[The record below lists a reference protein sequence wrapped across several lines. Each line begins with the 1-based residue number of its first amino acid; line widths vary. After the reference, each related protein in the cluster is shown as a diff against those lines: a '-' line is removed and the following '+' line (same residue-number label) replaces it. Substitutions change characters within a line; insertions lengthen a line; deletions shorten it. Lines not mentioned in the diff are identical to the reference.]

1 MRKSAVLS
9 FTGILIMSA
18 IWLGCSKDSKVT
30 AYADQPGLVLFVT
43 PANGSASVP
52 TTTSVTFALKS
63 PMDREAFQQGF
74 MFLPGQR
81 MQEFMDSLT
90 YMHSGMD
97 SMYMQQMYHQ
107 YCVKGEFR
115 WNNQGDT
122 CVFQPDSL
130 LGPHTEHMLYL
141 MQHRDQQ
148 MHMHQHQGQIM
159 QEDFQ
164 SHFRTGE
171 F

>member
-1 MRKSAVLS
+1 
-9 FTGILIMSA
+9 
-18 IWLGCSKDSKVT
+18 
-30 AYADQPGLVLFVT
+30 
-43 PANGSASVP
+43 
-52 TTTSVTFALKS
+52 
-63 PMDREAFQQGF
+63 MDKETFQQGF
-74 MFLPGQR
+74 MFLLGQR

-90 YMHSGMD
+90 YMHSGPD

-107 YCVKGEFR
+107 YCIQGEFR
-115 WNNQGDT
+115 WNNQNDT
-122 CVFQPDSL
+122 CVFQPDSAL
-130 LGPHTEHMLYL
+130 TPHTEHMLYL

>member
-30 AYADQPGLVLFVT
+30 AYLDQPGLVLSVT
-43 PANGSASVP
+43 PTDGSTSAP
-52 TTTSVTFALKS
+52 TTTSVTFAFKS
-63 PMDREAFQQGF
+63 PMDRETFQQGF

-81 MQEFMDSLT
+81 MQEFMNSLSN
-90 YMHSGMD
+90 MHSRPD

-107 YCVKGEFR
+107 YCIQGEFH
-115 WNNQGDT
+115 WNVQSDT
-122 CVFQPDSL
+122 CVFQPDSTL
-130 LGPHTEHMLYL
+130 TSHTEHMLYI

-148 MHMHQHQGQIM
+148 MHMHQHNGAVM
-159 QEDFQ
+159 SEDFM
-164 SHFRTGE
+164 SHFTTTDN
-171 F
+171 

>member
-1 MRKSAVLS
+1 
-9 FTGILIMSA
+9 
-18 IWLGCSKDSKVT
+18 
-30 AYADQPGLVLFVT
+30 
-43 PANGSASVP
+43 
-52 TTTSVTFALKS
+52 
-63 PMDREAFQQGF
+63 MDREAFQQGF

-148 MHMHQHQGQIM
+148 MHMHQHNGAVM
-159 QEDFQ
+159 SEDFR
-164 SHFRTGE
+164 SHFTTADN
-171 F
+171 